1 MRRRYESTAF
11 PLPTRLS
18 RRRLGDLLDLSLD
31 AFYRRIPHCFGV
43 AAFGLVAT
51 HLVDRL
57 ALPASGQASEFSVE
71 CVLKPEASFS
81 PGSDRR
87 RPCATCILLLK
98 LLQAPHLRR
107 QRAVVLFLPDEV
119 DCLADADLADVSH
132 RHAVAALLPTPSER
146 PNISMLSSLSA
157 LPSQKID
164 AEDSTLAGLRV
175 PRGRR
180 LGALCG

>member
-1 MRRRYESTAF
+1 LIFRDKPQNLLEHQPWDCDLGHLEHDVTTVAHHLGADLDQILLEGGQRPITHRFRRRQRMLA
-11 PLPTRLS
+11 
-18 RRRLGDLLDLSLD
+18 D
-31 AFYRRIPHCFGV
+31 ARTGKNGR
-43 AAFGLVAT
+43 
-51 HLVDRL
+51 
-57 ALPASGQASEFSVE
+57 Q
-71 CVLKPEASFS
+71 PEASFP

-98 LLQAPHLRR
+98 LLQAPHLRW

-119 DCLADADLADVSH
+119 GRLADADLADVSH

-175 PRGRR
+175 PRGHR